1 MRSKLGTIEL
11 STTNL
16 TLHHHS
22 RALSF
27 NMLEK
32 LCPRHVLKLLLI
44 TNITT
49 KFGTFVQGMFL
60 KIQHCFPNNSSILGL
75 RITLVREFTEIDTVH
90 KNLVDWLQEISS
102 NLAMGTTNILLSL
115 IIHLRLVFLLFS
127 WRHFC

>member
-16 TLHHHS
+16 ALYHNS

-32 LCPRHVLKLLLI
+32 LSPRHVLKLLLV

-60 KIQHCFPNNSSILGL
+60 KIKHCFPNNSSTLGL
-75 RITLVREFTEIDTVH
+75 RITFVREFTEIDAVH
-90 KNLVDWLQEISS
+90 KNLIDWL
-102 NLAMGTTNILLSL
+102 
-115 IIHLRLVFLLFS
+115 
-127 WRHFC
+127 

>member
-32 LCPRHVLKLLLI
+32 LSPRHVLKLLLV